1 MLIMETATVT
11 VSSGAMAAEGEII
24 LWVFMEDNTGH
35 PIPIKVRH
43 AQENRVRNRLLGI

>member
-24 LWVFMEDNTGH
+24 LCGYSWK
-35 PIPIKVRH
+35 II
-43 AQENRVRNRLLGI
+43 LGIQYLSRSAMPRKTV